1 MARGAAA
8 APVVGD
14 RVATSFE
21 VLDALGLAELRK
33 RRGDLDGTVPMR
45 AVQGCQPLLAG
56 NAFGFQVTLLQ
67 PLTLHRRSGT
77 WTVGFREPFGD
88 ALAVG
93 HRAVLPRLVRQGF
106 IRPDDE
112 FARTFAEGF
121 VKPAADGLLLWT
133 GLCVRADPGVGL
145 RVSATAN
152 RRNRRVGVAEQWIA
166 DTRGFV
172 PLVLHLTLPADGPDR
187 VLLDGEVAT
196 VAPLVPAVRIEEVP
210 LAAATS
216 IGAAHA
222 AFFDPAYETSKRRGP
237 TRRYRA
243 LRPLPEEGDGP
254 PWCRVVPLGP
264 ATHTIAPDVPR
275 LVLGN
280 HVPFEASF
288 DGRAV
293 TIDPD
298 HDALWA
304 GAREVERTFADA
316 MGPRFVDRN
325 LFAVG
330 YFTRYLTAHPP
341 GEPHFFANPWV
352 FVQTPPGWSCLLEG
366 VHGDGVDGLRAVV
379 ATDVFHTVPAVFQLP
394 ASAAPVRFDRGRPL
408 STVIPVPRRLMESG
422 FRQVRL
428 DQLPTD
434 TSDATHHP
442 EKRTS
447 RCQPRW
453 IHP

>member
-1 MARGAAA
+1 MTLGAAA
-8 APVVGD
+8 TPVDED
-14 RVATSFE
+14 RVTTSFE

-45 AVQGCQPLLAG
+45 AVQGCPPLLAG

-67 PLTLHRRSGT
+67 PITLRRRSGT

-93 HRAVLPRLVRQGF
+93 HRVALPRLVRQGF
-106 IRPDDE
+106 VRPDDE

-121 VKPAADGLLLWT
+121 VKPGADGLLLWT
-133 GLCVRADPGVGL
+133 GLCVRADPGVSL

-152 RRNRRVGVAEQWIA
+152 RRNRSVGVTEQWIA
-166 DTRGFV
+166 DAQGFV

-196 VAPLVPAVRIEEVP
+196 VTPLAPGVRIEEVP
-210 LAAATS
+210 LAAAPQV
-216 IGAAHA
+216 GVAHA
-222 AFFDPAYETSKRRGP
+222 AFFDPAYEASKRRGP
-237 TRRYRA
+237 TRKYRT
-243 LRPLPEEGDGP
+243 LRPPPEEGDGP
-254 PWCRVVPLGP
+254 SWCRVVPLGP
-264 ATHTIAPDVPR
+264 ATHTVAPDVPR

-288 DGRAV
+288 DGRTV

-298 HDALWA
+298 CGALRA

-316 MGPRFVDRN
+316 MGPRFLDHN
-325 LFAVG
+325 WFAVR
-330 YFTRYLTAHPP
+330 YFTHYLTAHPP

-379 ATDVFHTVPAVFQLP
+379 ATDVFHTVPAVFQLL
-394 ASAAPVRFDRGRPL
+394 AAAAPVRFDRGQPL
-408 STVIPVPRRLMESG
+408 LEVIPVPRRLMQSG
-422 FRQVRL
+422 FRQV
-428 DQLPTD
+428 QLG
-434 TSDATHHP
+434 
-442 EKRTS
+442 
-447 RCQPRW
+447 
-453 IHP
+453 

>member
-1 MARGAAA
+1 MARVAAA
-8 APVVGD
+8 GPVAED

-21 VLDALGLAELRK
+21 VLDALGLTELRK
-33 RRGDLDGTVPMR
+33 RRRDLDGTVPMR
-45 AVQGCQPLLAG
+45 AVQGCEPLLAG

-67 PLTLHRRSGT
+67 PITLRRRSGT
-77 WTVGFREPFGD
+77 WTVGFREPFGG

-93 HRAVLPRLVRQGF
+93 HRAALSRLVRQGLVD
-106 IRPDDE
+106 PDDE

-121 VKPAADGLLLWT
+121 VQPRADGLLLWT

-152 RRNRRVGVAEQWIA
+152 RRNRSVGVTEQWIA
-166 DTRGFV
+166 DDRGFV

-187 VLLDGEVAT
+187 VVLDGEVAT
-196 VAPLVPAVRIEEVP
+196 VAPLVPDVRIEEVP
-210 LAAATS
+210 LAAARS
-216 IGAAHA
+216 VGATHA
-222 AFFDPAYETSKRRGP
+222 AFFDPAYAASKRNGP

-243 LRPLPEEGDGP
+243 LRPFPEGVAGP
-254 PWCRVVPLGP
+254 SWCRVVPLGP

-280 HVPFEASF
+280 PVPFEASF

-298 HDALWA
+298 HGALWV

-316 MGPRFVDRN
+316 MGPGFLGRN
-325 LFAVG
+325 PFAVG

-379 ATDVFHTVPAVFQLP
+379 ATDVFHTVPAVFQLLG
-394 ASAAPVRFDRGRPL
+394 SATPVPFDRGRPL
-408 STVIPVPRRLMESG
+408 LEVIPVPRRLMRSG
-422 FRQVRL
+422 YRQV
-428 DQLPTD
+428 QL
-434 TSDATHHP
+434 A
-442 EKRTS
+442 
-447 RCQPRW
+447 
-453 IHP
+453 